1 MLRLREA
8 IVVEGRYDKIALE
21 PLVDTEIFT
30 TEGFRIFRDREKLKM
45 LRRIA
50 ENRGLIVF
58 TDSDG
63 AGMVIRNRLRG
74 SIPAQ
79 YLKHAYIPDVPGKEK
94 RKKSP
99 SRARTLGVE
108 GMEIRVLEAALLRAG
123 ATERGEDYP
132 HVTKADFF
140 ALGLSGAK
148 DSAERRRRLQK
159 SLGLPEKLSSN
170 ALLDAVNSLYL
181 REEFLSAVEALDQQS
196 GEIPAQQEPGGGAL

>member
-30 TEGFRIFRDREKLKM
+30 TEGFGIFRDREKLDM

-63 AGMVIRNRLRG
+63 AGLVIRNRLRG

-79 YLKHAYIPDVPGKEK
+79 YLKHAYIPDVPGKER
-94 RKKSP
+94 RKKTP

-108 GMEIRVLEAALLRAG
+108 GMEIAVLEEALLRAG
-123 ATERGEDYP
+123 ATEREEELP
-132 HVTKADFF
+132 PVTKSDFY
-140 ALGLSGAK
+140 ALGLSGGK
-148 DSAERRRRLQK
+148 NSAARRRQLQK
-159 SLGLPEKLSSN
+159 SFGLPENMSSS
-170 ALLDAVNSLYL
+170 ALLDAVNSLYR

-196 GEIPAQQEPGGGAL
+196 GEIPAQQESR